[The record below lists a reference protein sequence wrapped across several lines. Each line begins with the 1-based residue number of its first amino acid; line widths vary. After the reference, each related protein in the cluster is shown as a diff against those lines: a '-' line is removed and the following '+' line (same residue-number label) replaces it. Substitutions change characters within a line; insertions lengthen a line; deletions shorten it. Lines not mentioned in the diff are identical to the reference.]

1 MGYPINT
8 NYDDFGLVVDSTDN
22 HGYLSSN
29 RENGGYN
36 DDIYEFEMDLQ
47 AYPLTIS
54 GVLKFKEQN
63 WADSLELKIMPNAK
77 LYLFDNNRNVI
88 VQEAVCDQNG
98 GFSLTIPYYSKFK
111 IKVVSA
117 DNEENIVS
125 LEIPKHQQEQSD
137 HEIVVIKDAFN
148 EINLKPEGK

>member
-1 MGYPINT
+1 
-8 NYDDFGLVVDSTDN
+8 
-22 HGYLSSN
+22 
-29 RENGGYN
+29 
-36 DDIYEFEMDLQ
+36 
-47 AYPLTIS
+47 
-54 GVLKFKEQN
+54 
-63 WADSLELKIMPNAK
+63 MPNAK

>member
-88 VQEAVCDQNG
+88 VQEAV
-98 GFSLTIPYYSKFK
+98 
-111 IKVVSA
+111 
-117 DNEENIVS
+117 
-125 LEIPKHQQEQSD
+125 
-137 HEIVVIKDAFN
+137 
-148 EINLKPEGK
+148 